1 VAELLPDTESEAIVK
16 DLFRYRDLL
25 IGLRESPLLPPEKL
39 EWIKKELEL
48 VERRLKYE
56 VENE

>member
-1 VAELLPDTESEAIVK
+1 MK